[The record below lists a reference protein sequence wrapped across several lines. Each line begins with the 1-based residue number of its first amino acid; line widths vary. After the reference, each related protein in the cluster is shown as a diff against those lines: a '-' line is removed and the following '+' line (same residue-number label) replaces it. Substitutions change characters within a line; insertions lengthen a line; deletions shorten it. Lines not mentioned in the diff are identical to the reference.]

1 MPEIIRNGRVET
13 DDWDAEGAYQATVRL
28 LERELPFTAIAAG
41 SDIMAINVI
50 GALVDHG
57 LRVPHDVS
65 VVGFD
70 DLPLSSMIRPMLTTV
85 RQDVDAMGA
94 AVVASMLEMIEHH
107 RTPEPT
113 IVPTSLVV
121 RGSTA
126 PPR

>member
-1 MPEIIRNGRVET
+1 
-13 DDWDAEGAYQATVRL
+13 TVRL
-28 LERELPFTAIAAG
+28 LDRGQPFTAVAAG

-50 GALVDHG
+50 GALVDRG
-57 LRVPHDVS
+57 LRVPDDVS

-70 DLPLSSMIRPMLTTV
+70 DLPLSSMIRPTLTTI

-94 AVVASMLEMIEHH
+94 AVVDALRQMVEQEH
-107 RTPEPT
+107 RQGPV
-113 IVPTSLVV
+113 IVPTARVV